1 MKKTILTAIFALA
14 ATISVA
20 AKSDT
25 TAIKPFDR
33 GIGKSN
39 SCFIPKGSVGA
50 GISFSYSKYD
60 FGNMVNDAG
69 YSMLFSLVQDLH
81 GSMTSFTISPFVSY
95 FLLDNLA
102 IGARFNYERNGFGL
116 DGVNLSI
123 SEDLGLSMKDFHFF
137 KQSYTGSLT
146 LRNYMP
152 LANSK
157 RFAMFT
163 EVRATGGYAQAETY
177 KKEEEDKFGTYQDI
191 YSFELGVVPGISAFI
206 TNEVALEIS
215 VGLLGFDYQ
224 KVVQVTNQVEKSQME
239 KSGANFKINLF
250 SISFGMSF
258 YIPTA
263 QNKSKKIK
271 NKQVVL

>member
-1 MKKTILTAIFALA
+1 MLALATALTA
-14 ATISVA
+14 A

-25 TAIKPFDR
+25 TAVKPFDR

-39 SCFIPKGSVGA
+39 SCFIPKGTVGA
-50 GISFSYSKYD
+50 GVSFSYSKYNL
-60 FGNMVNDAG
+60 GNMADDGAV
-69 YSMLFSLVQDLH
+69 
-81 GSMTSFTISPFVSY
+81 TSFTISPFVSY
-95 FLLDNLA
+95 FVIDNLA
-102 IGARFNYERNGFGL
+102 IGARFNYERFGFGL
-116 DGVNLSI
+116 NGVNLSI
-123 SEDLGLSMKDFHFF
+123 NEDLGLSLKDFHHL
-137 KQSYTGSLT
+137 KQSYTGSIT

-163 EVRATGGYAQAETY
+163 ELRATGGYAQSETY
-177 KKEEEDKFGTYQDI
+177 RKEDEGKYGTYQDI
-191 YSFELGVVPGISAFI
+191 YKFELGAVPGVSAFI

-250 SISFGMSF
+250 SINFGMSF
-258 YIPTA
+258 YLPTG
-263 QNKSKKIK
+263 QHRPKK
-271 NKQVVL
+271 NKN

>member
-25 TAIKPFDR
+25 TAVKPFDR

-69 YSMLFSLVQDLH
+69 YSMLFSLVQDLR